1 MRSVRGVV
9 ASILVITIGVTPMWG
24 GSSASFGTV
33 TAADR
38 ARVGGGYVSAGA
50 TVFAGDRLLTDDT
63 GSLQL
68 RAGSARVLLTSA
80 STIVLAKDSTAPAA
94 SLTRGTAVFSTANA
108 QAFLLH
114 VGDMSIRPTT
124 DKPTVAQVSVVGPR
138 QLLVRSTKGS
148 LTVSVDDDVREIPEG
163 MSYRVVLDPT
173 ESELA
178 AVDAS
183 STSTDSQEPQGVG
196 GRRRRNGAPLKAARS
211 RFIWF
216 AIGAAALITGI
227 ALYEALESPDRP
239 NR

>member
-1 MRSVRGVV
+1 MQSVRGVV
-9 ASILVITIGVTPMWG
+9 ACILVITIGVTPIWG
-24 GSSASFGTV
+24 GSSAAFGTI

-80 STIVLAKDSTAPAA
+80 STIVLAKDSTPTA
-94 SLTRGTAVFSTANA
+94 SLTRGTAVFSTANS

-114 VGDMSIRPTT
+114 VGDMSIRATT

-148 LTVSVDDDVREIPEG
+148 LTVAVEDDVREIPEG
-163 MSYRVVLDPT
+163 MSYRIVLDPT

-196 GRRRRNGAPLKAARS
+196 GRRRRGGTPLKAARNH
-211 RFIWF
+211 FVWF
-216 AIGAAALITGI
+216 AIGAVALISGI

-239 NR
+239 NH